1 MTSYTLPLLGLL
13 ILAPLPAGAA
23 PDQGAPDTP
32 GTAAERAAAAQQRD
46 APAAKSEAKPKS
58 KEEAPAATAGR
69 SDAKPESK
77 QEAPAATKGKP
88 ESKEE
93 APAATKDKSES
104 KEEGP
109 AATKGKPESK
119 EEAPAATKG
128 KPESKEE
135 APAAIKGKSESK
147 EAAPAATKG
156 KPKDGAAAQP
166 AATKEEPPAP
176 PPPQAVVD
184 PAAAAAATT
193 AATGYLTALK
203 EKGFAAAPAWL
214 HPAALARFKDL
225 VMPRLKDEQARGT
238 RTLLNATF
246 GRDAGYPAAAA
257 ADPADFLTRFARL
270 ISAREPDAAP
280 RFSGLTPLGVLRE
293 GEQLHVLI
301 RLTLGG
307 GPEAVERIEVV
318 SLLPQDKDLKVLL
331 DGRLQSLASTLGSQ
345 PRTDGPR
352 GPQLRLEPLPEGLP
366 PAPAAPAG
374 PAGPQ
379 PTPPTLPAPR

>member
-23 PDQGAPDTP
+23 PDQGAPDAP
-32 GTAAERAAAAQQRD
+32 GTAAERAAAAQQRGT
-46 APAAKSEAKPKS
+46 PTAKSQAKPK
-58 KEEAPAATAGR
+58 E
-69 SDAKPESK
+69 
-77 QEAPAATKGKP
+77 EAPAATKGKP
-88 ESKEE
+88 ESKED
-93 APAATKDKSES
+93 APAATKGKSES
-104 KEEGP
+104 KEAAP

-128 KPESKEE
+128 KPKE
-135 APAAIKGKSESK
+135 
-147 EAAPAATKG
+147 
-156 KPKDGAAAQP
+156 GAAAQP

-318 SLLPQDKDLKVLL
+318 SLLPQDKDWKVLL

-345 PRTDGPR
+345 PRADGPR
-352 GPQLRLEPLPEGLP
+352 SPQLRLEPLPEGLP
-366 PAPAAPAG
+366 PAPVAPAG

>member
-93 APAATKDKSES
+93 APAA
-104 KEEGP
+104 
-109 AATKGKPESK
+109 
-119 EEAPAATKG
+119 
-128 KPESKEE
+128 
-135 APAAIKGKSESK
+135 IKGKSESK

-176 PPPQAVVD
+176 PPPQSVVD

>member
-104 KEEGP
+104 KEEG
-109 AATKGKPESK
+109 
-119 EEAPAATKG
+119 PAATKG

>member
-93 APAATKDKSES
+93 APAATKGKSES
-104 KEEGP
+104 KEEG
-109 AATKGKPESK
+109 
-119 EEAPAATKG
+119 PAATKG

-176 PPPQAVVD
+176 PPPQSVVD

-246 GRDAGYPAAAA
+246 GRDAGYPVAAA
-257 ADPADFLTRFARL
+257 ADPTAFLTRFARL

-280 RFSGLTPLGVLRE
+280 RFSALTPIGVLRE
-293 GEQLHVLI
+293 GEQLHVLL
-301 RLTLGG
+301 RLTQGS
-307 GPEAVERIEVV
+307 GPEAAERIEVV
-318 SLLPQDKDLKVLL
+318 SLLPQDKEWKVLL
-331 DGRLQSLASTLGSQ
+331 DGRLQTLASALGS
-345 PRTDGPR
+345 PIRGDGPR
-352 GPQLRLEPLPEGLP
+352 GTQPRLEPFPEGLP
-366 PAPAAPAG
+366 PAPIEPQG
-374 PAGPQ
+374 PAGVQ
-379 PTPPTLPAPR
+379 AVPPVPPALPAPRTPR